1 MKYQSLHN
9 AALEQHIR
17 LISLSM
23 RRLLIGVAAGVA
35 VQCAA
40 TYMLWAGLAEF
51 WDSSIPHATVAA
63 VINFC
68 FAFFAGGAVGSRFM
82 NFVARRLGGRHA

>member
-23 RRLLIGVAAGVA
+23 RRLLICVAAGVA

-51 WDSSIPHATVAA
+51 WDGSIPHAFAAATV
-63 VINFC
+63 NLC
-68 FAFFAGGAVGSRFM
+68 FAFFAGGAVGNRFM
-82 NFVARRLGGRHA
+82 NFVARRLGGHHA